1 MCRRRET
8 EKERVLARESTLPTC
23 SWKSPRA
30 GQCLESH
37 ALPGKLRFSFMQFY
51 VLARDHCLLT
61 TTPLPSLARQIQ
73 VMEKQLAE
81 FQEFCKLESP

>member
-1 MCRRRET
+1 
-8 EKERVLARESTLPTC
+8 
-23 SWKSPRA
+23 
-30 GQCLESH
+30 
-37 ALPGKLRFSFMQFY
+37 MQFY